1 MIIVM
6 PTEEPAPER
15 VPALRLEWDP
25 EAGAGYLALTAMGDG
40 EAVSQ
45 RIVENPV
52 QGLDDIVLDFDE
64 RGRLLGIEFL
74 DERALPPGLAA
85 PGASE
90 WAAMGLRATLE
101 TGTVRA
107 RNQGERKATL

>member
-1 MIIVM
+1 MIAVM
-6 PTEEPAPER
+6 ASEEPAPEG
-15 VPALRLEWDP
+15 VTALRLEWDP
-25 EAGAGYLALTAMGDG
+25 EAGAGYLALAAIGEG

-52 QGLDDIVLDFDE
+52 QGLDDIVLDFDD

-85 PGASE
+85 P
-90 WAAMGLRATLE
+90 
-101 TGTVRA
+101 
-107 RNQGERKATL
+107 